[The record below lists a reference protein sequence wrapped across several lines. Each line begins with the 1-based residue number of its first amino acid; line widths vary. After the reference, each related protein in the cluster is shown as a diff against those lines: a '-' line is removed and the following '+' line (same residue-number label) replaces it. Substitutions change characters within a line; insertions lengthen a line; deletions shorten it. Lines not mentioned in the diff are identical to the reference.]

1 MERRDFLKTLFAT
14 TGGFIIGPSILA
26 ACGGTSSS
34 SSIGLIIGTPDSPVT
49 LPLVGE
55 PIADGLANEGGT
67 IEILNWA
74 DYTNPEVIADFEK
87 SFGVTVKQSIY
98 DNEDA
103 AIAKLRNGTLK
114 PDLIIGMT
122 DTAIARL
129 MAAELIQPLNH
140 SYIPNKSNLLT
151 GLQNPYYDQGSQYTM
166 AQFIYGNGIGYRRDR
181 IDPSEL
187 ASQGYDAMWNSA
199 YSGKLAVMDS
209 YRDTISLALFQA
221 GITDVNSGDAEILA
235 AAKEN
240 LIRLRTETS
249 PKVDVVSYQEL
260 PAGNRDISYM
270 WSGDILIAPF
280 YLPEGTSADVLGFWY
295 PDNTITANDF
305 LCIPKTSAKPVAAH
319 QMINYLLDNDVAVKN
334 QSYVGYQPALTSVTA
349 ESLINSG
356 VIPETLIDAVVDD
369 TRYQAGYRITSLSPE
384 TDALWND
391 VWTTFTAG

>member
-26 ACGGTSSS
+26 ACGGTSSNS
-34 SSIGLIIGTPDSPVT
+34 STGLIIGTPDSPVT

-87 SFGVTVKQSIY
+87 AFGVTVKQSIY